1 MRRFWSIGKALGEIA
16 GPRHPTSARLAAAR
30 RCADCNCQ
38 KTGKLVTIGMPLVFD
53 PGDRWLYGINI
64 DWAGRLVEATSGQPL
79 DVYFRDKIFAPL
91 GMNDSGTSPRP
102 STSRS
107 NLQNHRYAKCKSTSC
122 ASLRSERM
130 P

>member
-1 MRRFWSIGKALGEIA
+1 
-16 GPRHPTSARLAAAR
+16 
-30 RCADCNCQ
+30 
-38 KTGKLVTIGMPLVFD
+38 MPLVSD
-53 PGDRWLYGINI
+53 PGDCWLYGINI

-102 STSRS
+102 NTSRS
-107 NLQNHRYAKCKSTSC
+107 NLQNHRYARCKPTSC
-122 ASLRSERM
+122 VSLRSERM